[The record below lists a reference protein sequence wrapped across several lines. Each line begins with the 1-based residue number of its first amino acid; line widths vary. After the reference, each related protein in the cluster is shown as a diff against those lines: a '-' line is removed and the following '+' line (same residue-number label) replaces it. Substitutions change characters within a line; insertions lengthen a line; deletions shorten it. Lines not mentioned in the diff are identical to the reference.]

1 MEPSSSKSILK
12 VEGLSKYYGGVC
24 ILDQVS
30 FNVYESEILVLLGP
44 SGCGKSTTLRLLAGL
59 ERPDTGS
66 IHLREK
72 TVVDSKNGIF
82 TPAEKRNLGMVFQA
96 FAVWP
101 HMTVEEHVAFPL
113 LVRRCSKEEISKRV
127 HRTLD
132 FVGLG
137 GLETRLSTQ
146 LSGGQQQRLALA
158 RALVYEPDVL
168 LLDEP
173 LSNLDAHLRHQMRL
187 ELKNL
192 QRQLGTTFVFVTHDQ
207 DEAMTLAHRVALMR
221 SGTIEQLG
229 TPDEVYEKPNSL
241 FVHSFLGTSIRFE
254 GSWMQDENG
263 PCLRLSDRY
272 RLRVRPAGDQMS
284 GTAAA
289 GRALVAVRPEDLQIV
304 SEKRAPHDNEIEAE
318 VREVINMG
326 DRYEVALK
334 VCNTEFVLEVSK
346 RLRVR
351 SKEIILLAV
360 DPSKVKVWPS

>member
-24 ILDQVS
+24 VLDQVS

-59 ERPDTGS
+59 ERPDAGS

-72 TVVDSKNGIF
+72 TVVDSENGFF

-127 HRTLD
+127 RRTLD

-173 LSNLDAHLRHQMRL
+173 LSNLDAQLRQQMRL

-254 GSWMQDENG
+254 GSWMQDEIG

-284 GTAAA
+284 AAR
-289 GRALVAVRPEDLQIV
+289 RALVAVRPEDLQIV
-304 SEKRAPHDNEIEAE
+304 SEKRAPNDNEIEAE

-334 VCNTEFVLEVSK
+334 VCDTEFVLEVSK